1 MIKIE
6 KDHTDFNCQV
16 CNVRGNNIYNISLQ
30 NERFGVEL
38 HLCRDCCK
46 DLRNLLKFAQ
56 RDGVKMVSIDD
67 IDK

>member
-16 CNVRGNNIYNISLQ
+16 CGVRGNSIYNVALQ

-38 HLCRDCCK
+38 HLCKSCCK
-46 DLRNLLKFAQ
+46 ELRSILKFTQ
-56 RDGVKMVSIDD
+56 LDGVKMVSIDD